1 MDKVISACYIPLIA
15 FSSGSE
21 CWTRSA
27 IRPDMLSKI
36 TGRLAT
42 SKLVLL
48 CHTAVQT
55 GWG

>member
-15 FSSGSE
+15 FSSGSV
-21 CWTRSA
+21 CRTRSA

-48 CHTAVQT
+48 CHTADQT